1 MENNKK
7 GYMERTAIT
16 ENNKKYDVAVI
27 TMTNGA
33 ADTIADAIR
42 VVQDLFNAIPA
53 EAEADL
59 YLFSETITNL
69 SFIKNHIE
77 DEEGFEKVYFSRPYK
92 KESEV

>member
-7 GYMERTAIT
+7 GYMEKEAIMS
-16 ENNKKYDVAVI
+16 NNKKVKVAAI

-77 DEEGFEKVYFSRPYK
+77 DDEGYEKVYISRPYNI
-92 KESEV
+92 ESEV